1 MLPFTAASVSA
12 TETEADKYLLG
23 DVDMDGAITIRDATI
38 TQFAIAHL
46 RDITEQQEYLADCN
60 GNNGLQISD
69 ATYIQMYV
77 VKLLTDSPVNAD
89 GYKIGDYVSF
99 EEPTEPTTEPTTVP
113 TEPTTAPTEPTTA
126 PTEPTTVPTE
136 PTTVPTEPTTVPTE
150 PPTVPDTMTI
160 KVGVIEYVYNETS
173 SQTSSYQVHY
183 WGGAKTGDATC
194 TALNTT
200 EKKSVGSSYWS
211 NAAQTFQMF
220 TVEIPKDSTGFKF
233 HIGDRWF
240 GADGDA
246 TKQDTVYIF
255 NYSGDKALYE

>member
-1 MLPFTAASVSA
+1 M
-12 TETEADKYLLG
+12 K
-23 DVDMDGAITIRDATI
+23 
-38 TQFAIAHL
+38 
-46 RDITEQQEYLADCN
+46 
-60 GNNGLQISD
+60 
-69 ATYIQMYV
+69 
-77 VKLLTDSPVNAD
+77 KLLITLVCATVLTSLLAC
-89 GYKIGDYVSF
+89 K
-99 EEPTEPTTEPTTVP
+99 TEPT

-126 PTEPTTVPTE
+126 PSNTKKIT
-136 PTTVPTEPTTVPTE
+136 
-150 PPTVPDTMTI
+150 
-160 KVGVIEYVYNETS
+160 VGVINYVYDETS
-173 SQTSSYQVHY
+173 SKVSTYQVHY

-194 TALNTT
+194 TPLNTT